1 MTGVPEKAI
10 FLSVAVHNKHLSSQC
25 NLLAQIEQVQDKIKH
40 VLYDHDIINLN
51 NLSADIL

>member
-1 MTGVPEKAI
+1 VTGVPEKAI

>member
-1 MTGVPEKAI
+1 MTGVPETAI
-10 FLSVAVHNKHLSSQC
+10 FLSVAVYNKHFSSQC
-25 NLLAQIEQVQDKIKH
+25 NLLAHIEQVQDKIKH